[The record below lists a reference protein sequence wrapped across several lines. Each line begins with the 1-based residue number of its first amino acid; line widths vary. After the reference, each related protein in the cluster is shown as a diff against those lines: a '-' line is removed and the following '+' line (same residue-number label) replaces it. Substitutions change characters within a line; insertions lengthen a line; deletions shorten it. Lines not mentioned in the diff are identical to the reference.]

1 MTPHVDSGPSTALAN
16 VVGSLGSGSGMLVT
30 GGSCR
35 QTCPGSTR
43 RTMGE
48 DQDDGGCTGEPGQ
61 GDPGP
66 RETDGGHPI
75 TVH

>member
-1 MTPHVDSGPSTALAN
+1 
-16 VVGSLGSGSGMLVT
+16 
-30 GGSCR
+30 
-35 QTCPGSTR
+35 
-43 RTMGE
+43 MGE

-75 TVH
+75 TVYLPGTPGGPQGVFLSPLVASVPASGHMTVCVLLLEVGSLNTQG